1 MIVVSHRGPVSF
13 RREPDGTFVT
23 RRGAGGVVSALAP
36 LLAGRADAQ
45 WIAAAISDDDRAA
58 VTAGAVA
65 VDGIDVELL
74 ALDAEAH
81 RQHYDVISNRILW
94 FCFHGLFDLAREPVF
109 DAALHNA
116 WDAYRLVNRT
126 FAEAIAE
133 RAPQNDVVLV
143 QDLQLLLVP
152 AFLRELRGDLSV
164 SHFTH
169 TPFCGPNSMR
179 VLPDHMAR
187 ELCESLGT
195 TAAGFHSERWA
206 QAYRASAMEVVG
218 GTAPD
223 AFCASFGPDAD
234 DLAATAELAATADAR
249 AALDARVG
257 DRRCI
262 VRADRMELS
271 KNIGRG
277 FIAFDELLD
286 RHPEWRERVS
296 FVAMLNPSRGTLP
309 EYRDYR
315 TEVEAIAERV
325 NQRWATGD
333 WEPIIVD
340 TRDDFPR
347 SVAALQR
354 ADVILVNPVKDGL
367 NLVALEG
374 PLLNQRD
381 AALCLSREAGAFDL
395 LASDCLA
402 IQPFDVS
409 QTADALHD
417 ALDMETHERARRAL
431 GLRTAALA
439 RPADLWL
446 DQLVS
451 RAR

>member
-13 RREPDGTFVT
+13 RREPDGTFVSG
-23 RRGAGGVVSALAP
+23 RGAGGVVSALAP
-36 LLAGRADAQ
+36 LLAGHTDAH

-58 VTAGAVA
+58 VKAGEVI
-65 VDGIDVELL
+65 VDGINVELL
-74 ALDAEAH
+74 ALDAETH
-81 RQHYDVISNRILW
+81 RRHYDVISNRILW

-109 DAALHNA
+109 DAALHDA
-116 WDAYRLVNRT
+116 WDAYRTVNRT
-126 FAEAIAE
+126 FAEAIAA
-133 RAPQNDVVLV
+133 RAPENDVVLV

-152 AFLRELRGDLSV
+152 AFLRELRGDLAV

-169 TPFCGPNSMR
+169 TPFCGPNSVR

-187 ELCESLGT
+187 ELCESLAT
-195 TAAGFHSERWA
+195 TSAGFHSDRWA
-206 QAYRASAMEVVG
+206 RAYRASAVEVLG
-218 GTAPD
+218 GAAPD
-223 AFCASFGPDAD
+223 AFCATFGPDAA

-249 AALDARVG
+249 AALNARVG

-286 RHPEWRERVS
+286 RHPEWRERVC
-296 FVAMLNPSRGTLP
+296 FVAMLNPSRGTLQ

-395 LASDCLA
+395 LASDCLPV
-402 IQPFDVS
+402 QPFDVS

-417 ALDMETHERARRAL
+417 ALSMKGDERARRAV
-431 GLRTAALA
+431 GLRAAALA
-439 RPADLWL
+439 RPAHLWL
-446 DQLVS
+446 DELVS
-451 RAR
+451 QAR